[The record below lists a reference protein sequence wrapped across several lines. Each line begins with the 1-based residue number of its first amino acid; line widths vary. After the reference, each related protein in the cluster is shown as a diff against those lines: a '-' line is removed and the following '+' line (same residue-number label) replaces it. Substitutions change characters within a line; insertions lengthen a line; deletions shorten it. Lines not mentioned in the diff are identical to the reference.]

1 MKKVVGNRL
10 SVALLFAS
18 MMLVSGIS
26 SANTAEKPM
35 NFMTSNGT
43 DMSSV
48 LMMGDYDF
56 DLYNRTSG
64 WVLNGFYTK
73 EDGKW
78 SKTWLSQK
86 LAPGKSFH
94 MVWSAASNEGACVVP
109 FKATWDDYDQAEVYN
124 LDWCKGIKSIY
135 LKDTNFTVDYK

>member
-1 MKKVVGNRL
+1 MNRVVRL
-10 SVALLFAS
+10 RLALALIFAS
-18 MMLVSGIS
+18 MMLVSAHTT
-26 SANTAEKPM
+26 ANAAPGQI
-35 NFMTSNGT
+35 NFMSTNG
-43 DMSSV
+43 SGIESV
-48 LMMGDYDF
+48 LMGDYDF

-73 EDGKW
+73 ENGKW
-78 SKTWLSQK
+78 SKNWLSVK

-94 MVWSAASNEGACVVP
+94 MTWSATSNAGDCVVP

-135 LKDTNFTVDYK
+135 LKDNTFTVDYK